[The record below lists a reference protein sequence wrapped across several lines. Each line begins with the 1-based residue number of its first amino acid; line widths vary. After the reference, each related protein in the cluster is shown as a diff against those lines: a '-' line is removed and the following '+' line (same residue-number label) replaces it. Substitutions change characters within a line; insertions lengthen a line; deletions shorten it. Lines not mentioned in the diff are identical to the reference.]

1 MHLLTK
7 QNLYFLACASFII
20 GLFVQDFF
28 KIPLTGGI
36 IILGLTWIFSAG
48 FAQKF
53 KLIASKPLA
62 LALISFFLLHLI
74 SVVYSEN
81 AHSAWKDVQLKISLF
96 LLPLFMLS
104 TYIFSQ
110 KLRRL
115 LLTIFVLSMATM
127 ALYDLYTA
135 FGMYQESLD
144 SSVFF
149 YQRLPQLFVNKPH
162 YASWYYSLAFF
173 IIIYKII
180 EEKKRN
186 IAWFILALIFLIS
199 ILLLSSRIYL
209 FALVSVFFITS
220 VKWIRPRLTS
230 KKMQFVSVLIAFA
243 LPLLLVLIPQT
254 KSRMMET
261 LDEVQEV
268 FVKDT
273 NKETNARV
281 YIWAYAMELIKD
293 NPIIGYGVG
302 DAKTE
307 LNVLLK
313 NCKAKFWNGKQN
325 IPIYHKNYNFHNQ
338 ILQTWAEIGILGVML
353 LLYLMIRPW
362 TIKNQHPLFL
372 IFLGLTFLGFLTESM
387 FERQVGVVLF
397 AVMYPL
403 LSELDA
409 NTSAE

>member
-1 MHLLTK
+1 
-7 QNLYFLACASFII
+7 
-20 GLFVQDFF
+20 
-28 KIPLTGGI
+28 
-36 IILGLTWIFSAG
+36 
-48 FAQKF
+48 
-53 KLIASKPLA
+53 
-62 LALISFFLLHLI
+62 
-74 SVVYSEN
+74 
-81 AHSAWKDVQLKISLF
+81 
-96 LLPLFMLS
+96 
-104 TYIFSQ
+104 
-110 KLRRL
+110 
-115 LLTIFVLSMATM
+115 
-127 ALYDLYTA
+127 
-135 FGMYQESLD
+135 
-144 SSVFF
+144 
-149 YQRLPQLFVNKPH
+149 
-162 YASWYYSLAFF
+162 
-173 IIIYKII
+173 
-180 EEKKRN
+180 
-186 IAWFILALIFLIS
+186 
-199 ILLLSSRIYL
+199 
-209 FALVSVFFITS
+209 
-220 VKWIRPRLTS
+220 
-230 KKMQFVSVLIAFA
+230 
-243 LPLLLVLIPQT
+243 
-254 KSRMMET
+254 MET

-325 IPIYHKNYNFHNQ
+325 IPIYLKNYNFHNQ